1 MEQTEREMT
10 MNEYQSLALE
20 TAVYPQPIIYPTLG
34 FDWRGRRSFRQN
46 KEGIARQQLTIY
58 G

>member
-10 MNEYQSLALE
+10 MNEYQNLALE

-34 FDWRGRRSFRQN
+34 
-46 KEGIARQQLTIY
+46 LTGEAGEVSDKIKKVL
-58 G
+58 